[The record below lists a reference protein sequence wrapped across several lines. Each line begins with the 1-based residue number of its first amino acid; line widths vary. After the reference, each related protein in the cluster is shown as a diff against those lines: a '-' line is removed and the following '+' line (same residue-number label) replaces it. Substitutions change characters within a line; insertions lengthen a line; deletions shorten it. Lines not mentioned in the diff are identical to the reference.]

1 MQFKLTKKNIEL
13 SNHEEGVVDEKL
25 SRIAKHLRTPFV
37 VDVMLRRDTHHQSG
51 DVYLCRINVEEGK
64 RVFHGERTGEST
76 LDALDETIAVVIQ
89 QLEKEHDRHRR
100 DK

>member
-1 MQFKLTKKNIEL
+1 MQFKLTKKNLEVSDDDESVI
-13 SNHEEGVVDEKL
+13 DEKL

-64 RVFHGERTGEST
+64 RVFHSERTGEST
-76 LDALDETIAVVIQ
+76 LDALDETIAVIIG

-100 DK
+100 E